1 MLPNT
6 AKPFLVRAIYEW
18 CLDQGYTPHIMVRVD
33 EHCRVPRAHVRDNH
47 IVLNVG
53 PRATPDFFMDN
64 EWVSFNARFSGVS
77 QLVSFPIT
85 AIAWVFARETEEG
98 MGFEVTEYKGNP
110 SADDSSTTEETDKLA
125 QKTTPFRLVD

>member
-18 CLDQGYTPHIMVRVD
+18 CLDQGYTPHMMVRVD
-33 EHCRVPRAHVRDNH
+33 DHCRVPRAHIRDNH

-98 MGFEVTEYKGNP
+98 MGFEVTEYSGVKT
-110 SADDSSTTEETDKLA
+110 AEDDYSDETKESVGKKA
-125 QKTTPFRLVD
+125 TPFRLVD